1 MTDLRQRRRLAPTP
15 PAATGPQRG
24 VSAFGAIGLLL
35 LAGAAAPAAAPGTG
49 PPPARD
55 PRLPRYDRVLQ
66 LEPTGET
73 SANISF
79 GDLDGDGHLDIVLA
93 KGRHWPLVDR
103 VLLGDGRGGIREAYD
118 LGAASDRTYA
128 GQLADLDGDGDLDV
142 VISNDAPDAKLVYRN
157 DGRGRFSPGGSYGV
171 PEWPTRNATVADVN
185 GDGRPD
191 IVVANRFGRTPGSNY
206 VCLNRGGGQFASPC
220 EAFSS
225 EPATTITV
233 ADFTSDGVPD
243 LLVPHR
249 NGGQGY
255 LYISSGE
262 GSLSGLRRV
271 AFGPTD
277 ATVRVA
283 AAVDLDGDGQLDVVT
298 IDERRGVTASFGSG
312 DGRFRAPLTLGDG
325 VVVPYA
331 ITTGD
336 LNRDGQQDIVVGFV
350 ESAPIAYLNDGTGRR
365 FVAVPFGDAE
375 GAAYGLAIADFDAD
389 GVPDIG
395 VARSGAPNVVYFGSL
410 AEPSTPP
417 PPAGREAL
425 RLTYLGN
432 AGWEITDG
440 TTVVLVDP
448 FLSQF
453 ARWEPG
459 AVATG
464 PDPDAPYLP
473 DSARIDRHVRRADYI
488 LVTHGHSDHALD
500 AGYIATRTGATI
512 LGHETTANLARAYRV
527 PEQQLITVVGGE
539 DYEFDTFSVRVIPS
553 IHSALDD
560 KRYFSNGRGIAGTAP
575 RGLTAPLRRRD
586 YQEGGSFAYLV
597 RMAGYEVLVM
607 GSMNFIEREM
617 EGLRPDVAL
626 VGANSQ
632 RLEVHDFA
640 GRLLRALGHPPLVIP
655 THADAYG
662 NPNPPAAALADRER
676 FRQEVLTAS
685 PGSRYLFPT
694 WFEPIL
700 LPPRAPAPVAAPGE
714 RHVINPPGIGPL
726 VPAYSVAIRDG
737 EWVFVSGMTGVVPGS
752 QDIIAG
758 GVGAQTRQTMENIRA
773 VLAAA
778 GATMADIGE
787 CTVYLRDM
795 ADYAAM
801 NAEYLRFFPRDPPA
815 RATLAVSAFPR
826 PAALVE
832 IKCSA
837 RLRRPGT
844 GE

>member
-1 MTDLRQRRRLAPTP
+1 MTDLRQRVTAARMSA
-15 PAATGPQRG
+15 AATGPLRRLSTLGALG
-24 VSAFGAIGLLL
+24 VLL
-35 LAGAAAPAAAPGTG
+35 LAGAASHAAEPGMAPQ
-49 PPPARD
+49 PAQD

-79 GDLDGDGHLDIVLA
+79 GDLDGDGALDIVLA
-93 KGRHWPLVDR
+93 KGRHWPLVNR

-118 LGAASDRTYA
+118 LGAASDKTYA
-128 GQLADLDGDGDLDV
+128 GLLADLDGDGDLDV
-142 VISNDAPDAKLVYRN
+142 VISNDTPDAKRVYLN
-157 DGRGRFSPGGSYGV
+157 DGRGRFSPGGTYGM

-206 VCLNRGGGQFASPC
+206 ICLNRGGGQFASPC

-233 ADFTSDGVPD
+233 ADFTRDGVPD

-249 NGGQGY
+249 NGGQGH
-255 LYISSGE
+255 LYVGARQ
-262 GSLSGLRRV
+262 GPLTGLRRIP
-271 AFGPTD
+271 FGPAD

-283 AAVDLDGDGQLDVVT
+283 AAADLDGDGRLDVVT
-298 IDERRGVTASFGSG
+298 IDERRGVTARFGSG
-312 DGRFRAPLTLGDG
+312 DGRFHSPLALGDRG
-325 VVVPYA
+325 VVPYA

-336 LNRDGQQDIVVGFV
+336 LNRDGHQDIVVGFV
-350 ESAPIAYLNDGTGRR
+350 ESAPMAYLNDGTGRR
-365 FVAVPFGDAE
+365 FVAVPFGDAQ

-389 GVPDIG
+389 GMPDIG

-410 AEPSTPP
+410 DVPSRPEPGPAQAE
-417 PPAGREAL
+417 L

-448 FLSQF
+448 FLTQF

-459 AVATG
+459 AVAGG
-464 PDPDAPYLP
+464 PDPDALYVV
-473 DSARIDRHVRRADYI
+473 DSARINRHITRADYI

-512 LGHETTANLARAYRV
+512 LGRETIANLARAYRV
-527 PEQQLITVVGGE
+527 PEPQLITLVGGE

-560 KRYFSNGRGIAGTAP
+560 KRYFNNGRDIAGTAP
-575 RGLTAPLRRRD
+575 RGLTAPLRRRE
-586 YQEGGSFAYLV
+586 YQEGGSLAYLV

-626 VGANSQ
+626 VGANGQ
-632 RLEVHDFA
+632 RLEIHDYT
-640 GRLLRALGHPPLVIP
+640 GRLLRALGYPPLVIP

-676 FRQEVLTAS
+676 FRQEVLAAS
-685 PGSRYLFPT
+685 PGSRYLFPS
-694 WFEPIL
+694 WFEPIV
-700 LPPRAPAPVAAPGE
+700 LPPHAPGPRTGAAE
-714 RHVINPPGIGPL
+714 RRVINPPGITPL

-737 EWVFVSGMTGVVPGS
+737 EWVFVSGMTGFVPGS

-758 GVGAQTRQTMENIRA
+758 GVGAQTRQTLENIRA
-773 VLAAA
+773 ALAAA

-801 NAEYLRFFPRDPPA
+801 NAEYLRFFPHDPPA
-815 RATLAVSAFPR
+815 RATLAVVAFPR
-826 PAALVE
+826 SAAVVE

-837 RLRRPGT
+837 RLRRPGA
-844 GE
+844 GR